1 MSLVLF
7 SILEL
12 KWSVTARSWTIA
24 SLGVPT
30 GSLRVLSRG
39 INTLREHCIEGI
51 TANKEHCKDGAKNYP
66 TWSIMDVTGE

>member
-7 SILEL
+7 SILEVISDGQIL
-12 KWSVTARSWTIA
+12 IWPSPPWEFV
-24 SLGVPT
+24 

-51 TANKEHCKDGAKNYP
+51 TANKEHCKDGANNYP
-66 TWSIMDVTGE
+66 TWSIMELLWM